1 MSKYKNYKKYEDFDV
16 EDLLGDEFFVQWV
29 KSPDENNSHFW
40 EKWLAS
46 NPNKRVIVT
55 EAANF
60 VRSIHY
66 RENFEFGNDSYVEIY
81 ENILNADPEIQL
93 TSIKRKRWTS
103 FFSIR
108 NVAAVLLLCFCS
120 LVVYSIFSD
129 DFNTAN
135 SEIEWVSSENPGGK
149 KTIIGLSDGTKIH
162 LNSNSK
168 ITYPKVFGD
177 SIRSIF
183 LEGEAFLEVEKENR
197 PFIVE
202 LADSKIE
209 VLGTSFN
216 VKQSLENHLA
226 IALLEGKVKV
236 NDKIGNQV
244 MLAPQEMLVMDD
256 NGKFFKTSFDSLEVI
271 GWRYNYLIFNNDDF
285 KTVESK
291 LKNWFG
297 IEIEMKGTLKKSW
310 KYTGKFHD
318 ESLENVLKG
327 IELTSD
333 IRFRID
339 GKKVEIYN

>member
-1 MSKYKNYKKYEDFDV
+1 MSNYNKYKKYEDFDV
-16 EDLLGDEFFVQWV
+16 EDLLADEFFIQWV

-40 EKWLAS
+40 EKWLGS
-46 NPNKRVIVT
+46 NPTKRSIVT

-60 VRSIHY
+60 ARSIHY
-66 RENFEFGNDSYVEIY
+66 KEKFEFGNESYIEIY
-81 ENILNADPEIQL
+81 ETILNSDTDKQISSPKKPL
-93 TSIKRKRWTS
+93 WKS
-103 FFSIR
+103 FFSLR
-108 NVAAVLLLCFCS
+108 NVAAAIFLCFFS
-120 LVVYSIFSD
+120 LVMYSVFKKD
-129 DFNTAN
+129 LLTPNA
-135 SEIEWVSSENPGGK
+135 EIEWVTSVNPGGK

-162 LNSNSK
+162 LNSNSE
-168 ITYPKVFGD
+168 ITYPEVFGD
-177 SIRSIF
+177 SIRTIF
-183 LEGEAFLEVEKENR
+183 LKGEAFFEVKKENR

-202 LADSKIE
+202 LAHSKIE

-216 VKQSLENHLA
+216 VNQSISNQVE

-244 MLAPQEMLVMDD
+244 ILAPQEMLVM
-256 NGKFFKTSFDSLEVI
+256 NNQGEFFKSSFDSLDVI
-271 GWRYNYLIFNNDDF
+271 GWKDNYLIFNNDDF

-297 IEIEMKGTLKKSW
+297 IEIEMKGTVKKSW
-310 KYTGKFHD
+310 KYTGKYHD